1 MYIYMFI
8 YIYIYIYKYIY
19 IGCIYTCKPI
29 HIYILTPYAPVPPA
43 HGAIIYTHVLHTTHD
58 IPKTINQ
65 PTLNDRHPALQQETV
80 ASMGSTSMGIVD
92 AISGGGGGR
101 TWSFRRAPQ
110 YYMDQQTRRALL
122 LLAQRPSLTPA
133 NLQQQWPSF
142 AARAT
147 VASVGST
154 IGGIADAISS
164 EGTDRAWSC
173 IESQESTRAPHQD
186 MMHLLLLPDGHPSQ
200 QPNQPTQPSLA
211 ARAAVASVG
220 STLGAISGEGT
231 RGTWSSIE
239 SQESTIVLQ
248 FQECQC

>member
-1 MYIYMFI
+1 MQT
-8 YIYIYIYKYIY
+8 YIYIHTY
-19 IGCIYTCKPI
+19 
-29 HIYILTPYAPVPPA
+29 IYILTPYAPVPPA

-164 EGTDRAWSC
+164 EGTERAWSF
-173 IESQESTRAPHQD
+173 IKSQESSTAPHQD
-186 MMHLLLLPDGHPSQ
+186 MMHSLLLACIR
-200 QPNQPTQPSLA
+200 T
-211 ARAAVASVG
+211 
-220 STLGAISGEGT
+220 
-231 RGTWSSIE
+231 
-239 SQESTIVLQ
+239 
-248 FQECQC
+248 

>member
-1 MYIYMFI
+1 MQ
-8 YIYIYIYKYIY
+8 
-19 IGCIYTCKPI
+19 
-29 HIYILTPYAPVPPA
+29 ASA
-43 HGAIIYTHVLHTTHD
+43 HVSH
-58 IPKTINQ
+58 PSKQSSQ
-65 PTLNDRHPALQQETV
+65 PTLNNMHLHWQQETV

-164 EGTDRAWSC
+164 EGTERAWSF
-173 IESQESTRAPHQD
+173 IKSQESSTAPHQD
-186 MMHLLLLPDGHPSQ
+186 MMHSLLLACIR
-200 QPNQPTQPSLA
+200 T
-211 ARAAVASVG
+211 
-220 STLGAISGEGT
+220 
-231 RGTWSSIE
+231 
-239 SQESTIVLQ
+239 
-248 FQECQC
+248 